1 MKQKLDTLYV
11 VHSIPELPPIY
22 RAFFL
27 VYGELIEIIFYL
39 EPLTN
44 SPKNEKRRI
53 ITEIQKEFLDAEKSH
68 KANLKEYTEWA
79 KTYNNGNLEWDKVK
93 LLSKAEGRACS

>member
-11 VHSIPELPPIY
+11 VHNIPELPPIY

-39 EPLTN
+39 EPFTN

-53 ITEIQKEFLDAEKSH
+53 ITEIQKELLDAEKSH
-68 KANLKEYTEWA
+68 RANLKEYTEWA
-79 KTYNNGNLEWDKVK
+79 KTYNNGCLEFNYSE
-93 LLSKAEGRACS
+93 LLSKAEKVEG